1 MKRTA
6 KIVIPLVLSVTLFVL
21 LLFIQNTISNNKVT
35 KEVVIVKGDIA
46 EGTLIT
52 KDNAKDYF
60 QFVQVESSLVPKN
73 AIVNKN
79 DVFNKQTKRILREN
93 EILISDDLCPSSY
106 DPEMYEDPTKESFQ
120 LSNISYGLAGKL
132 RPGQII
138 RIDTVDK
145 TSHETINLTENA
157 YVSKVYDAN
166 GVEVTSTDLETNA
179 LIIEVIVDKK
189 ELEQINEA
197 DDSGELI
204 VSIAQG
210 EIEEGD

>member
-79 DVFNKQTKRILREN
+79 DVFDKQTKRILREN
-93 EILISDDLCPSSY
+93 EILISDDLCPNSY
-106 DPEMYEDPTKESFQ
+106 DPKMYEDPTKVSFQ
-120 LSNISYGLAGKL
+120 LSNISYGLAGKI

-138 RIDTVDK
+138 RIDTVDRN
-145 TSHETINLTENA
+145 SHEDINLTENA
-157 YVSKVYDAN
+157 YISKVYDAN
-166 GVEVTSTDLETNA
+166 GVEVVSTDLETSA
-179 LIIEVIVDKK
+179 LIIEVIVNKK

-197 DDSGELI
+197 DDSGDLI

>member
-79 DVFNKQTKRILREN
+79 DVFDKQTKRILREN
-93 EILISDDLCPSSY
+93 EILISDDLCPNSY
-106 DPEMYEDPTKESFQ
+106 DPKMYEDPTKVSFQ
-120 LSNISYGLAGKL
+120 LSNISYGLAGKI

-138 RIDTVDK
+138 RIDTVDSS
-145 TSHETINLTENA
+145 SHENIEITENA
-157 YVSKVYDAN
+157 YVSKVYDTN
-166 GVEVTSTDLETNA
+166 GAEIASTDLETSA
-179 LIIEVIVDKK
+179 MIIEIIVNKK
-189 ELEQINEA
+189 DLKRINEA
-197 DDSGELI
+197 NNSGNLV
-204 VSIAQG
+204 VSIAES

>member
-73 AIVNKN
+73 AIVDKN
-79 DVFNKQTKRILREN
+79 DVFDKQTKRILREN
-93 EILISDDLCPSSY
+93 EILISDDLCPNSY
-106 DPEMYEDPTKESFQ
+106 DPKMYEDPTKVSFQ
-120 LSNISYGLAGKL
+120 LSNISYGLAGKI

-138 RIDTVDK
+138 RIDTVDSS
-145 TSHETINLTENA
+145 SHENIEITENA
-157 YVSKVYDAN
+157 YVSKVYDSN
-166 GVEVTSTDLETNA
+166 GAEIASTDLETSA
-179 LIIEVIVDKK
+179 MIIEIIVNKK
-189 ELEQINEA
+189 DLKRINEA
-197 DDSGELI
+197 NNSGNLV
-204 VSIAQG
+204 VSIAES